1 MSPKFF
7 ISRPIFS
14 AVISIVI
21 VLAGLLSSQT
31 LPVEQYPQI
40 SPQTVTI
47 SATYPG
53 ASAETLSKTVAAP
66 IEEKLQGLDN
76 LLYFNST
83 SSSNGALSISVVFDI
98 KSDPDMNTVN
108 VNNRVKQAEPSLP
121 EMVRK
126 LGITVEKRSSTI
138 LQLVTLV
145 ADPKRYSK
153 LYLSNYATLNI
164 IDDLK
169 RLPGVADVQNF
180 GAQDYS
186 MRIWL
191 QPDKMA
197 QLGVTTSEIANA
209 INAQNAQNA
218 AGKIGQEP
226 TTSEQKLTYTVT
238 AKGRLLTAEE
248 FGDIVIRAGGSSGLL
263 RIKDVARVELGA
275 YSYEENSKLDGKPN
289 VALGIFLQTGANA
302 LEVAESVKAK
312 MNELSEHFPEGVT
325 HDVTFDTTLFV
336 DASIDEVIDT
346 LIEALLLVLIVVYL
360 FLQNIKATIIPM
372 IAVPIS
378 LIGTFAGLWL
388 FGFSI
393 NTLTLFA
400 LVLAIGIVVDDAIV
414 VLENVERL
422 MSEKGLSA
430 FDASVEAMNEVS
442 GAVVA
447 IVLVLCSVFIPVS
460 FLGGITGR
468 LYQQFAV
475 TVSISVVI
483 SGIVALTLTPALCA
497 LLLKNEEKHN
507 EANNK
512 DIVKQVHGGGG
523 LLAPF
528 FKAFNIAFEKLTN
541 SYTGTV
547 GFILRNGFIGL
558 VVFAGAVG
566 LLYLLFKTVPTS
578 FVPSE
583 DQGYLIGSV
592 SLPDGAVLSRTE
604 KTGDD
609 FSAFM
614 RKNSGVA
621 HTISISGF
629 DMIGGGQKPN
639 AGTIFV
645 PMKDWSLRTNEPISQ
660 TQQQFTGFGMTL
672 PDGIAMAFNPP
683 AIQGL
688 GTAGGFE
695 LYLQNRDDGDP
706 IKLAEKLQMFM
717 AELQKQPELTGITT
731 FYRANVPQ
739 LYIEVDEAKAMSLGV
754 PLSDVYAT
762 LQSTLGALYVN
773 DFNKAGRIFKVQ
785 LQAEPQYRQK
795 PEDIGKIYVKSSTS
809 GKMLP
814 ISSFS
819 QVKTI
824 FGPEQIER
832 FNGFIAAKVMGNGA
846 SGVSSGRAIEVVE
859 EVANKTLPDGY
870 VIAWTG
876 QAYQEKASS
885 GSSVVALVF
894 AVIMVFLILAAQYER
909 WSLPIAVLMAVP
921 FALFGALSAV
931 FIRGMPNDV
940 YFQIGLVVLIGLAAK
955 NAILIVEFA
964 VQQYEKGM
972 SMIDAA
978 LEAAKLRFR
987 PIVMTSLAFVL
998 GVVPLV
1004 KATGAGAASRQSMGT
1019 GVFGGML
1026 AATFI
1031 ATLFIPLFFK
1041 WFEKTR
1047 KENETKTK
1055 DNDEKEK
1062 GGKTFVITK
1071 NTDNT

>member
-14 AVISIVI
+14 AVISIII
-21 VLAGLLSSQT
+21 VLAGLISAQT
-31 LPVEQYPQI
+31 LPVAQYPQI

-47 SATYPG
+47 DASYPG
-53 ASAETLSKTVAAP
+53 ASAETLSRTVAAP
-66 IEEKLQGLDN
+66 IEQKLQGLDN
-76 LLYFNST
+76 LMYFSST
-83 SSSNGALSISVVFDI
+83 SSSNGSLSITVTFDI
-98 KSDPDMNTVN
+98 TSDPDMNTVN

-121 EMVRK
+121 EIVRK
-126 LGITVEKRSSTI
+126 LGITVEKRSSNI

-145 ADPKRYSK
+145 ADPKRYNE
-153 LYLSNYATLNI
+153 LFLSNYATLNI

-169 RLPGVADVQNF
+169 RIPGVADAKNF

-197 QLGVTTSEIANA
+197 QLGVTTSEIAAA
-209 INAQNAQNA
+209 INEQNAQNA

-238 AKGRLLTAEE
+238 AKGRLLTEEE

-275 YSYEENSKLDGKPN
+275 YSYEEVSTLDGTPN

-302 LEVAESVKAK
+302 LEVAQSVRDK
-312 MNELSEHFPEGVT
+312 MDEISTRFPEGVT
-325 HDVTFDTTLFV
+325 HDITFDTTLFV
-336 DASIDEVIDT
+336 DASIEEVIDT
-346 LIEALLLVLIVVYL
+346 LVEALLLVLIVVYL

-378 LIGTFAGLWL
+378 LIGTFAGLWV

-422 MSEKGLSA
+422 MSEKGLNA
-430 FDASVEAMNEVS
+430 FDASVEAMHEVS

-497 LLLKNEEKHN
+497 LLLKGEEHN
-507 EANNK
+507 DKNK
-512 DIVKQVHGGGG
+512 NSGG
-523 LLAPF
+523 LLSAF
-528 FKAFNIAFEKLTN
+528 FKAFNIAFQKFTN
-541 SYTGTV
+541 SYTSVVSFT
-547 GFILRNGFIGL
+547 LKHSFIGL
-558 VVFAGAVG
+558 VVFFGIVG
-566 LLYLLFKTVPTS
+566 LLYFLIKIVPTS
-578 FVPSE
+578 FVPPE
-583 DQGYLIGSV
+583 DQGYLIASV

-604 KTGDD
+604 KTGED

-614 RKNSGVA
+614 RTNPGVA
-621 HTISISGF
+621 HTINIYGF
-629 DMIGGGQKPN
+629 DMIGGGAKSN

-645 PMKDWSLRTNEPISQ
+645 PMKDWSLRTNEPLDV
-660 TQQQFTGFGMTL
+660 TQQKFTGYGMTL

-706 IKLAEKLQMFM
+706 IKLAEKLQAFI
-717 AELQKQPELTGITT
+717 AELNKQPELVNVTT

-773 DFNKAGRIFKVQ
+773 DFNKSGRVFKVQ
-785 LQAEPQYRQK
+785 LQAEPKYRQK
-795 PEDIGKIYVKSSTS
+795 PDDIGKVYVKSSTS

-814 ISSFS
+814 ISAFS

-824 FGPEQIER
+824 FGPEQIES
-832 FNGFIAAKVMGNGA
+832 FNGFIAAKLMGNGA
-846 SGVSSGRAIEVVE
+846 PGVSSGRAIEIVE
-859 EVANKTLPDGY
+859 QVAEKTLPDGY

-885 GSSVVALVF
+885 GSSTVALTF

-1031 ATLFIPLFFK
+1031 ATIFIPLFFK